1 MDTKIIC
8 QEILITPDSHF
19 FTREFDEVNG
29 IRNKQLSRKQILAEA
44 CWNGLL
50 KLSLPEI
57 LPELELININ
67 EGDRVLD
74 LRFGAYGHH
83 LETEYSINP
92 YLFFNQDR
100 RN

>member
-19 FTREFDEVNG
+19 FTREVEEVNEVL
-29 IRNKQLSRKQILAEA
+29 NKQLSPKKVLAEA

-57 LPELELININ
+57 LPELDLININ
-67 EGDRVLD
+67 EGDRILD
-74 LRFGAYGHH
+74 LRFGVTGHH
-83 LETEYSINP
+83 LEAAFSINP
-92 YLFFNQDR
+92 YLFINSDR
-100 RN
+100 HN

>member
-1 MDTKIIC
+1 MDTNIIC
-8 QEILITPDSHF
+8 QEIIITPDCKF
-19 FTREFDEVNG
+19 FSREFDELQGTVN
-29 IRNKQLSRKQILAEA
+29 RKLSQKQMLAEA

-67 EGDRVLD
+67 EGERVLD
-74 LRFGAYGHH
+74 LRFGTYGHD
-83 LETEYSINP
+83 LDIEFSINP
-92 YLFFNQDR
+92 YLFLNADR

>member
-1 MDTKIIC
+1 METKIVC
-8 QEILITPDSHF
+8 QEILITPDSRF
-19 FTREFDEVNG
+19 FSKEFDELQSPENH
-29 IRNKQLSRKQILAEA
+29 NLSQKQMLAEA

-74 LRFGAYGHH
+74 LRFGVYGHH
-83 LETEYSINP
+83 IDTEFSINP
-92 YLFFNQDR
+92 YLFLNYDR

>member
-8 QEILITPDSHF
+8 QEILITPDSRF
-19 FTREFDEVNG
+19 FSKEFDQIKSVEK
-29 IRNKQLSRKQILAEA
+29 RNLTQKQMLAEA

>member
-8 QEILITPDSHF
+8 QEILITPDSKF
-19 FTREFDEVNG
+19 FSKEFEELLNTEN
-29 IRNKQLSRKQILAEA
+29 RNLSQKQILAEA

-74 LRFGAYGHH
+74 LRFGAFGHN

-92 YLFFNQDR
+92 YLFIKYDR

>member
-19 FTREFDEVNG
+19 FTREFNEVSG
-29 IRNKQLSRKQILAEA
+29 VPNKQLSPKQILAEA

-74 LRFGAYGHH
+74 LRFGVNGHH
-83 LETEYSINP
+83 LETEFSINP
-92 YLFFNQDR
+92 YLFINSGR
-100 RN
+100 HN

>member
-8 QEILITPDSHF
+8 QEILITPDSKF
-19 FTREFDEVNG
+19 FSKEFEELLNTEN
-29 IRNKQLSRKQILAEA
+29 RNLSQKQILAEA

-74 LRFGAYGHH
+74 LRFGSYGHN
-83 LETEYSINP
+83 LDTEYSINP
-92 YLFFNQDR
+92 YLFINYDR

>member
-1 MDTKIIC
+1 MDTNIIC
-8 QEILITPDSHF
+8 QEILITPDSKF
-19 FTREFDEVNG
+19 FSKEFDEL
-29 IRNKQLSRKQILAEA
+29 LSAKARKLTQKQILAEA

-67 EGDRVLD
+67 EGERVLD
-74 LRFGAYGHH
+74 LRFGTYGHN
-83 LETEYSINP
+83 LETEFSINP
-92 YLFFNQDR
+92 YLFLNYDR

>member
-1 MDTKIIC
+1 METKIIC
-8 QEILITPDSHF
+8 QEILITPDSKF
-19 FTREFDEVNG
+19 FSKEFDEMQSAEKKN
-29 IRNKQLSRKQILAEA
+29 LSQKQILAKA

-67 EGDRVLD
+67 EGERVLD
-74 LRFGAYGHH
+74 LRFGSYGQH
-83 LETEYSINP
+83 LDTEFSINP
-92 YLFFNQDR
+92 YLFLNYDR

>member
-8 QEILITPDSHF
+8 QEILITPDSKF
-19 FTREFDEVNG
+19 FSKEFEELLNTEN
-29 IRNKQLSRKQILAEA
+29 RNLSQKQILAEA

-74 LRFGAYGHH
+74 LRFGAFGHH

-92 YLFFNQDR
+92 YLFIKYDR